1 MEGPNSVKSCHSHSF
16 DSGNESGEKATGL
29 AVLITAAMMVV
40 EIVCGWLFNSM
51 ALLADGWHMSSH
63 ALALGLSLLA
73 YQAARKLSR
82 DERFT
87 FGTWK
92 IEVLG
97 GYSSALMLVG
107 VALLMLYQSV
117 EHLFRPSPIQ
127 FDQAI
132 IVAAIGLAVNLVC
145 AFLLQGAHSHDGHS
159 HSHES
164 HSHSHDSHAH
174 SHEGHSHSH
183 ESLSRPHG
191 HDHHRDINLHSAYL
205 HVLAD
210 AATSLL
216 AIVALL
222 GGKFFALNCLDP
234 IMGIVGAFL
243 VLGWARGLIK
253 ESALVLL
260 DAQMNAPVVSEVRE
274 VIACLPSGAELTDLH
289 VWRVGRGKFAC
300 IVSISVQEDL
310 SPELVKEKLAI
321 HEELV
326 HITVEVNRS
335 VSQPSLV

>member
-1 MEGPNSVKSCHSHSF
+1 MQGSNKSCHSHSF
-16 DSGNESGEKATGL
+16 DNGNESGEKATGL
-29 AVLITAAMMVV
+29 AVLITAAMMIV

-63 ALALGLSLLA
+63 AMALGLSLLA

-117 EHLFRPSPIQ
+117 EHLFKPSPIQ

-132 IVAAIGLAVNLVC
+132 LVAVIGLAVNLVC
-145 AFLLQGAHSHDGHS
+145 AFLLQGGHS
-159 HSHES
+159 
-164 HSHSHDSHAH
+164 H
-174 SHEGHSHSH
+174 SHEGHSHTHEAHSHSH
-183 ESLSRPHG
+183 EAHIHSHTASDQHSHG

-222 GGKFFALNCLDP
+222 GGKFFALNWLDP
-234 IMGIVGAFL
+234 VMGIVGAFL

-274 VIACLPSGAELTDLH
+274 VIASLPSQAELTDLH
-289 VWRVGRGKFAC
+289 IWRVGRGKFAC

-326 HITVEVNRS
+326 HITVEVNRTE
-335 VSQPSLV
+335 SLPTLV